1 MHFLF
6 VPKGMT
12 KKLLDKLYVRF
23 YMKHLIR
30 PKMLLSYITMI
41 WRSPDSWKR
50 FLLNLGGFLRF
61 ALTDKRIADTRKG
74 QLPST
79 HKISSCS
86 EQ

>member
-1 MHFLF
+1 
-6 VPKGMT
+6 
-12 KKLLDKLYVRF
+12 
-23 YMKHLIR
+23 
-30 PKMLLSYITMI
+30 MLLSYITMI